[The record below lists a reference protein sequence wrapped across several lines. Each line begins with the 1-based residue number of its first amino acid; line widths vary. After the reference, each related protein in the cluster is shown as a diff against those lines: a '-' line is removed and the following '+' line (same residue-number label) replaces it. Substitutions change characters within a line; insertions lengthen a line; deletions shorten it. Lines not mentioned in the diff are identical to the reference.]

1 MTTVVNIADHQPEP
15 VAALRILIAPGDPT
29 GYPITHPHIDGLWQ
43 PVLGPSAVSLLRL
56 VDRFAATYPVSFT
69 IELDH
74 LGRRLGIGGRGATSR
89 AARTIDRLC
98 NYRVAARLGANELV
112 VPLRLP
118 ALRNRQLDR
127 LPPYIAMLDQELRVP
142 APRSV

>member
-1 MTTVVNIADHQPEP
+1 MPTVVNLADHQPEP
-15 VAALRILIAPGDPT
+15 AAPLRILIAPGDPT
-29 GYPITHPHIDGLWQ
+29 GYPITHPYVDGLWQ

-56 VDRFAATYPVSFT
+56 VDRFAVTHSDSFT
-69 IELDH
+69 IELDQ

-118 ALRNRQLDR
+118 ALSNRQLDR
-127 LPPYIAMLDQELRVP
+127 LPPYIAQLDRELRDP
-142 APRSV
+142 ITRTA